1 MKARLLSVSLAV
13 TAAGLGPAWANQN
26 SQQPAN
32 DLADRIISV
41 PNPNSYRVDG
51 VRNARVRADPGVQFG
66 RALRVPVPGRNDQA
80 WTVAVAVPITRPVAA
95 GDRLILAFWA
105 RLEEGENG
113 ATSAELPY
121 NSVQLATAP
130 YTALFH
136 GGVTITPRWQLFQ
149 IRGNADRA
157 YGADT
162 LNVSLH
168 LATGRQTVDIGPVI
182 VLDMGQPAAAAH

>member
-1 MKARLLSVSLAV
+1 MTRGRILSTLLAV
-13 TAAGLGPAWANQN
+13 AAVGLTPALAGQNGQQTAD
-26 SQQPAN
+26 
-32 DLADRIISV
+32 DLANKIISI
-41 PNPNSYRVDG
+41 PNPNAYRVDG

-80 WTVAVAVPITRPVAA
+80 WTVAVAVPINRPVAA
-95 GDRLILAFWA
+95 GDHIILAFWA

-113 ATSAELPY
+113 AASAELPY
-121 NSVQLATAP
+121 NSVQLAAAP

-136 GGVTITPRWQLFQ
+136 GGVTITPRWTLFQ
-149 IRGNADRA
+149 ISGNADRA
-157 YGADT
+157 YPADT

-182 VLDMGQPAAAAH
+182 VLNMGQPAH

>member
-1 MKARLLSVSLAV
+1 MKGRLLSVSLAV
-13 TAAGLGPAWANQN
+13 AAAAGLSPALAWQN
-26 SQQPAN
+26 SQGAD
-32 DLADRIISV
+32 DLSNKIISI
-41 PNPNSYRVDG
+41 PNPNAYRVDG

-80 WTVAVAVPITRPVAA
+80 WTVAVAVPINRPVAA
-95 GDRLILAFWA
+95 GDRIILAFWA
-105 RLEEGENG
+105 RLEQGENG
-113 ATSAELPY
+113 ATTAELPY

-136 GGVTITPRWQLFQ
+136 GGVTVTPQWQLFQ

-157 YGADT
+157 YAADT

-182 VLDMGQPAAAAH
+182 VLNMGQPAH